1 MYTEDCPARRLK
13 ERYISV
19 DDVPDRFGI
28 SVDKCMELIEARCIK
43 YAEFKKP
50 DSRVRTPFIDPV
62 ELEDYLSKHIDLVG
76 GNHE

>member
-28 SVDKCMELIEARCIK
+28 SVDKCMELINSRSIK

-50 DSRVRTPFIDPV
+50 ESRVRTPFIDPV
-62 ELEDYLSKHIDLVG
+62 ELEAYIEKHPDLVG
-76 GNHE
+76 DNHE